1 MTQIR
6 EHAHTLFDCRY
17 KTGSIY
23 RDREVAKLLRM
34 VEQELSKNT
43 YTMDWTKWQNAFYER
58 DRDHRET
65 LSAAQV
71 ITIADNFNIWKRRE

>member
-1 MTQIR
+1 MFTY
-6 EHAHTLFDCRY
+6 RY

-43 YTMDWTKWQNAFYER
+43 YSMDWTKWQNAFYER
-58 DRDHRET
+58 DREHRET

-71 ITIADNFNIWKRRE
+71 KKYKRKIAESCT